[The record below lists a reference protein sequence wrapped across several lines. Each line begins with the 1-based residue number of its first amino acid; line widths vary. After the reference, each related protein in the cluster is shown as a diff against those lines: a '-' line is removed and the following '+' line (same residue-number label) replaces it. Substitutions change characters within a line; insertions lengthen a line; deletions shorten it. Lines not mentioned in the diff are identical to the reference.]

1 MSGQDLG
8 GARFTARLLRSKP
21 TLFWMGVVALVA
33 LCALLAPVLAPY
45 DPLKGDIRQGLLGP
59 SADHWL
65 GTDKLGRDVMS
76 RLLYGARV
84 ALASGA
90 EAVGIA
96 ALIGIPLG
104 LLSGYVG
111 GWTDRILMRIVE
123 GIMSVPF
130 LVLAIALISVL
141 GPGLWKSMAV
151 VGVVYAMTL
160 LRLTRGEALAAR
172 EELYVDG
179 VRVAGA
185 RAGRILFRHILPNI
199 TPPLVVQVTL
209 MIAGAIIA
217 EATLS
222 FLGLGAQAGEASW
235 GTMLS
240 DAQAS
245 IRESFFLA
253 LPPGLAILV
262 TVLAFNQVGDGV
274 RDLFAR
280 EAKAGTLGVNPVHR
294 AATPASAGAK
304 GAADAEPAEGEKTA
318 LEKTARPGKKA
329 AGGAGPAEPPAGVS
343 VPDPLLS
350 VRDLTVSFPQPGAGR
365 VAVVRGVSLDVGRG
379 EIVGLVGESGSG
391 KSVTAM
397 SLLGLVPDPG
407 RVSAAAVRLDGRE
420 LTGLP
425 FDELRKVRGGE
436 IGVVFQEPIAS
447 LNPAYTVG
455 DQVAEVL
462 REHEGLSRAKA
473 RERVIELFEQVH
485 IPDPAS
491 RIGDY
496 PHQFSGGMAQRVMI
510 AMALAARPR
519 LLVADEPTTAL
530 DVTVQGQVL
539 DLLLELRERIGMS
552 ILLITHDLGVVADV
566 ADRVA
571 VMYAGQMVECGP
583 TEEVFRSP
591 SHPYTEGL
599 LASLP
604 RNVRRTG
611 RLPSIPGV
619 VPPPSTWPPYP
630 PGAEAEEAGDPP
642 PNRIRGCHF
651 ADRCAYAQPECG
663 AGPIELTAAGPDR
676 SVRCVRAAE
685 LALAGVRDLA
695 AAQSVPT
702 ITPTRIEKR
711 P

>member
-1 MSGQDLG
+1 VSAPDRLHGRSG
-8 GARFTARLLRSKP
+8 ARLLRSKA
-21 TLFWMGVVALVA
+21 TLFWAGVVALVVLGA
-33 LCALLAPVLAPY
+33 VLAPLIAPY
-45 DPLKGDIRQGLLGP
+45 DPLKGDVREGLLGP

-65 GTDKLGRDVMS
+65 GTDKLGRDVLS
-76 RLLYGARV
+76 RILYGARV

-96 ALIGIPLG
+96 AVIGIPLG
-104 LLSGYVG
+104 LLSGYAG
-111 GWTDRILMRIVE
+111 GWADRILMRIVE
-123 GIMSVPF
+123 GAMSVPF

-160 LRLTRGEALAAR
+160 LRLTRGEAIAAR

-185 RAGRILFRHILPNI
+185 RAPRILFRHILPNI
-199 TPPLVVQVTL
+199 TPPLIVQVTL

-222 FLGLGAQAGEASW
+222 FLGLGAQAGDASW
-235 GTMLS
+235 GSMLA

-245 IRESFFLA
+245 IRQNFFLA
-253 LPPGLAILV
+253 LPPGFAILL

-280 EAKAGTLGVNPVHR
+280 EAKAGSLGVNPVHR
-294 AATPASAGAK
+294 DAGAEDRADPD
-304 GAADAEPAEGEKTA
+304 AAAEGG
-318 LEKTARPGKKA
+318 P
-329 AGGAGPAEPPAGVS
+329 GAGVA

-365 VAVVRGVSLDVGRG
+365 VTVVQHVSFDVGRG
-379 EIVGLVGESGSG
+379 EILGLVGESGSG

-407 RVSAAAVRLDGRE
+407 RVTAAAVRLDGRE
-420 LTGLP
+420 LTGLT
-425 FDELRKVRGGE
+425 FDELRGVRGGE

-462 REHEGLSRAKA
+462 REHEGLGRAGA
-473 RERVIELFEQVH
+473 RARVVELFEQVG
-485 IPDPAS
+485 IPDPES
-491 RIGDY
+491 RLGAY

-510 AMALAARPR
+510 AMALACRPR

-539 DLLLELRERIGMS
+539 DLLLELRDRIGTS

-571 VMYAGQMVECGP
+571 VMYAGQLVECGP
-583 TEEVFRSP
+583 TEEVFRRP

-619 VPPPSTWPPYP
+619 VPPPDAWP
-630 PGAEAEEAGDPP
+630 D
-642 PNRIRGCHF
+642 GCHF
-651 ADRCAYAQPECG
+651 ADRCAHARPDCSAGPVELAPAPVADGTAGATADGTADGMADG
-663 AGPIELTAAGPDR
+663 AGRAA
-676 SVRCVRAAE
+676 RCVRAGE
-685 LALAGVRDLA
+685 LTLTGVGGTA
-695 AAQSVPT
+695 AA
-702 ITPTRIEKR
+702 RIGKKA
-711 P
+711 

>member
-1 MSGQDLG
+1 MSAAQAA
-8 GARFTARLLRSKP
+8 GARFTARLLRSRT
-21 TLFWMGVVALVA
+21 TLFWAGIVGAVV
-33 LCALLAPVLAPY
+33 LCAVLAPVIAPY
-45 DPLKGDIRQGLLGP
+45 DPLDGDVREGLLGP
-59 SADHWL
+59 SGDHWL
-65 GTDKLGRDVMS
+65 GTDKLGRDVFS
-76 RLLYGARV
+76 RIVYGAQV
-84 ALASGA
+84 ALLAGA

-96 ALIGIPLG
+96 AAIGIPLG
-104 LLSGYVG
+104 LLSGYAG

-123 GIMSVPF
+123 GVMSVPF

-151 VGVVYAMTL
+151 VGVVFAMTL
-160 LRLTRGEALAAR
+160 MRLTRGETLAAR

-179 VRVAGA
+179 ARVVGAGA
-185 RAGRILFRHILPNI
+185 PRILFRHILPNI
-199 TPPLVVQVTL
+199 TPPLIVQVTL

-222 FLGLGAQAGEASW
+222 FLGLGAQAGHASW
-235 GTMLS
+235 GSMLA
-240 DAQAS
+240 DAQES
-245 IRESFFLA
+245 IRQSFFLT
-253 LPPGLAILV
+253 LPPGIAILV

-294 AATPASAGAK
+294 GGKGDAPAATA
-304 GAADAEPAEGEKTA
+304 
-318 LEKTARPGKKA
+318 
-329 AGGAGPAEPPAGVS
+329 AEPPAGTA

-350 VRDLTVSFPQPGAGR
+350 VRDLTVSFPQPAGGR
-365 VAVVRGVSLDVGRG
+365 VTVVQGVSLDVGKG
-379 EIVGLVGESGSG
+379 EILGLVGESGSG

-407 RVSAAAVRLDGRE
+407 RVAAASVRLDGRE

-425 FDELRKVRGGE
+425 FDELRKVRGRE

-462 REHEGLSRAKA
+462 REHAGLPRERA
-473 RERVIELFEQVH
+473 RGRVIELFEQVH
-485 IPDPAS
+485 IPNPAD
-491 RIGDY
+491 RLGDY

-510 AMALAARPR
+510 AMALACGPR

-539 DLLLELRERIGMS
+539 DLLLELREQTGMS

-571 VMYAGQMVECGP
+571 VMYAGQLVECGP
-583 TEEVFRSP
+583 TEEVFRKP
-591 SHPYTEGL
+591 AHPYTEGL

-619 VPPPSTWPPYP
+619 VPAPDAWP
-630 PGAEAEEAGDPP
+630 A
-642 PNRIRGCHF
+642 GCHF
-651 ADRCAYAQPECG
+651 ADRCPHARPECT
-663 AGPIELTAAGPDR
+663 AGPIDLAAVAGGGR
-676 SVRCVRAAE
+676 ATRCVRAGE
-685 LALAGVRDLA
+685 LALTGVGGTGA
-695 AAQSVPT
+695 VQIAKKP
-702 ITPTRIEKR
+702 
-711 P
+711 

>member
-1 MSGQDLG
+1 MSAAEAS
-8 GARFTARLLRSKP
+8 GARFTARLLRSKA
-21 TLFWMGVVALVA
+21 TLLWAAVVGLV
-33 LCALLAPVLAPY
+33 LFCAVLAPVIAPY
-45 DPLKGDIRQGLLGP
+45 DPLDGDVREGLLGP
-59 SADHWL
+59 SGDHWL
-65 GTDKLGRDVMS
+65 GTDKLGRDVFS
-76 RLLYGARV
+76 RIVYGAQV
-84 ALASGA
+84 ALLSGA

-96 ALIGIPLG
+96 AAIGIPLG
-104 LLSGYVG
+104 LLSGYAG

-123 GIMSVPF
+123 GVMSVPF

-151 VGVVYAMTL
+151 VGVVFAMTL
-160 LRLTRGEALAAR
+160 MRLTRGETLAAR

-179 VRVAGA
+179 ARVVGAGA
-185 RAGRILFRHILPNI
+185 PRILFRHILPNI
-199 TPPLVVQVTL
+199 TPPLIVQVTL

-222 FLGLGAQAGEASW
+222 FLGLGAQAGHASW
-235 GTMLS
+235 GSMLA
-240 DAQAS
+240 DAQES
-245 IRESFFLA
+245 IRQSFFLA
-253 LPPGLAILV
+253 LPPGIAILV

-294 AATPASAGAK
+294 GK
-304 GAADAEPAEGEKTA
+304 GAEAEAD
-318 LEKTARPGKKA
+318 
-329 AGGAGPAEPPAGVS
+329 PPAGTA

-350 VRDLTVSFPQPGAGR
+350 VRDLTVSFPQPGGGR
-365 VAVVRGVSLDVGRG
+365 VTVVQGVSLDVGKG
-379 EIVGLVGESGSG
+379 EILGLVGESGSG

-407 RVSAAAVRLDGRE
+407 RVAASTVRLDGRE

-425 FDELRKVRGGE
+425 FDELRKVRGRE
-436 IGVVFQEPIAS
+436 LGVVFQEPIAS

-462 REHEGLSRAKA
+462 REHDGLSRAQA
-473 RERVIELFEQVH
+473 RERVVELFEQVH
-485 IPDPAS
+485 IPNPAD
-491 RIGDY
+491 RLGDY

-510 AMALAARPR
+510 AMALACRPR

-539 DLLLELRERIGMS
+539 DLLLELREQTGMS

-571 VMYAGQMVECGP
+571 VMYAGQLVECGP
-583 TEEVFRSP
+583 TEEVFRKP

-599 LASLP
+599 LTSLP

-619 VPPPSTWPPYP
+619 VPAPDAWP
-630 PGAEAEEAGDPP
+630 E
-642 PNRIRGCHF
+642 GCHF
-651 ADRCAYAQPECG
+651 ADRCPHARPRCSG
-663 AGPIELTAAGPDR
+663 GPIELAAAPGGR
-676 SVRCVRAAE
+676 ATRCVRAEE
-685 LALAGVRDLA
+685 LTLTGVGGTGA
-695 AAQSVPT
+695 VQIAKKP
-702 ITPTRIEKR
+702 
-711 P
+711 

>member
-1 MSGQDLG
+1 MTEALATGTAGAVLAPDRS
-8 GARFTARLLRSKP
+8 GARITARLLHSKA
-21 TLFWMGVVALVA
+21 TLFWAAVVLVVV
-33 LCALLAPVLAPY
+33 LCAVLAPLIAPS
-45 DPLKGDIRQGLLGP
+45 DPLKGDIRDGLLGP
-59 SADHWL
+59 SAHHWL
-65 GTDKLGRDVMS
+65 GTDKLGRDVLS
-76 RLLYGARV
+76 RVLYGART
-84 ALASGA
+84 ALLSAV

-96 ALIGIPLG
+96 AVVGIPLG
-104 LLSGYVG
+104 LLSGYLG

-123 GIMSVPF
+123 GVMSVPF

-160 LRLTRGEALAAR
+160 VRLVRGEALAAR

-185 RAGRILFRHILPNI
+185 GSGRIVFRHILPNI
-199 TPPLVVQVTL
+199 TPPLIVQITL

-222 FLGLGAQAGEASW
+222 FLGLGAQAGDASW
-235 GTMLS
+235 GSMLS

-253 LPPGLAILV
+253 LPPGFAILL
-262 TVLAFNQVGDGV
+262 TVLAFNQVGDGI

-280 EAKAGTLGVNPVHR
+280 EAKAGSMGVNPV
-294 AATPASAGAK
+294 
-304 GAADAEPAEGEKTA
+304 
-318 LEKTARPGKKA
+318 LKA
-329 AGGAGPAEPPAGVS
+329 AGQGEAPPAGVF
-343 VPDPLLS
+343 VDDPVLS

-365 VAVVRGVSLDVGRG
+365 VAVVQGMSLDVGRG

-407 RVSAAAVRLDGRE
+407 RVRAASIRLDGRD
-420 LTGLP
+420 LAGLS

-462 REHEGLSRAKA
+462 REHAGLSRAQA
-473 RERVIELFEQVH
+473 RERVVSLFGQVH
-485 IPDPAS
+485 IPDPAA
-491 RIGDY
+491 RLGDY

-510 AMALAARPR
+510 AMALASGPR

-539 DLLLELRERIGMS
+539 DLLLELREQTGMS
-552 ILLITHDLGVVADV
+552 ILVITHDLGVVADV

-571 VMYAGQMVECGP
+571 VMYAGQLVECGP
-583 TEEVFRSP
+583 TEEVFRRP

-599 LASLP
+599 LTSLP
-604 RNVRRTG
+604 RNVRRAG

-619 VPPPSTWPPYP
+619 VPPPSAW
-630 PGAEAEEAGDPP
+630 AE
-642 PNRIRGCHF
+642 GCRF
-651 ADRCAYAQPECG
+651 APRCAHARPECS
-663 AGPIELTAAGPDR
+663 AGPIELAAGGRDR
-676 SVRCVRAAE
+676 AARCVRSHD
-685 LALAGVRDLA
+685 LTLTGVRALAGEPSAAPLA
-695 AAQSVPT
+695 SV
-702 ITPTRIEKR
+702 RIEKK

>member
-1 MSGQDLG
+1 MRAEDRG
-8 GARFTARLLRSKP
+8 GGRLTARLLRSRA
-21 TLFWMGVVALVA
+21 TLFWAAVVALVM
-33 LCALLAPVLAPY
+33 LCAALAPVLAPY
-45 DPLKGDIRQGLLGP
+45 DPLKGDIRDGLLGP

-65 GTDKLGRDVMS
+65 GTDKLGRDVLS
-76 RLLYGARV
+76 RILYGARV

-96 ALIGIPLG
+96 AVIGIPLG
-104 LLSGYVG
+104 LLSGYLG

-199 TPPLVVQVTL
+199 TPPLIVQVTL

-222 FLGLGAQAGEASW
+222 FLGLGAQAGQASW
-235 GTMLS
+235 GTMLA

-245 IRESFFLA
+245 IRQSFFLA

-280 EAKAGTLGVNPVHR
+280 EAKAGSLGVNPVHHD
-294 AATPASAGAK
+294 TPEG
-304 GAADAEPAEGEKTA
+304 DA
-318 LEKTARPGKKA
+318 
-329 AGGAGPAEPPAGVS
+329 AEPPAGVA
-343 VPDPLLS
+343 VADPLLS

-365 VAVVRGVSLDVGRG
+365 VTVVQGVSLDVGRG
-379 EIVGLVGESGSG
+379 EILGLVGESGSG

-407 RVSAAAVRLDGRE
+407 RVAASAVRLDGRE

-462 REHEGLSRAKA
+462 REHEELNRAQA
-473 RERVIELFEQVH
+473 RERVIELFDQVH
-485 IPDPAS
+485 IPDPAA
-491 RIGDY
+491 RLGDY

-571 VMYAGQMVECGP
+571 VMYAGQLVECGT
-583 TEEVFRSP
+583 TEEVFRNP

-619 VPPPSTWPPYP
+619 VPPPNTWP
-630 PGAEAEEAGDPP
+630 E
-642 PNRIRGCHF
+642 GCHF
-651 ADRCAYAQPECG
+651 ADRCAHARPECS
-663 AGPIELTAAGPDR
+663 AGPIELAAADGAGR
-676 SVRCVRAAE
+676 AARCVRAGE
-685 LALAGVRDLA
+685 LTLTGVRDVGA
-695 AAQSVPT
+695 EQIAKKS
-702 ITPTRIEKR
+702 
-711 P
+711 

>member
-1 MSGQDLG
+1 MTEALATETT
-8 GARFTARLLRSKP
+8 GASVDTERSQARLTARLVHSKAM
-21 TLFWMGVVALVA
+21 LFWAAVVLLVA
-33 LCALLAPVLAPY
+33 ICAVLAPLIAPY
-45 DPLKGDIRQGLLGP
+45 DPLKGDIRDGLLDP
-59 SADHWL
+59 SAHHWL
-65 GTDKLGRDVMS
+65 GTDKLGRDVLS
-76 RLLYGARV
+76 RLLYGART
-84 ALASGA
+84 ALLSAI

-96 ALIGIPLG
+96 AAIGIPLG
-104 LLSGYVG
+104 LLSGYLG

-123 GIMSVPF
+123 GVMSVPF

-160 LRLTRGEALAAR
+160 VRLVRGEALAAR

-185 RAGRILFRHILPNI
+185 GSGRIVFRHILPNI
-199 TPPLVVQVTL
+199 TPPLIVQITL

-222 FLGLGAQAGEASW
+222 FLGLGAQAGDASW
-235 GTMLS
+235 GSMLS

-253 LPPGLAILV
+253 LPPGFAILF

-280 EAKAGTLGVNPVHR
+280 EAKAGSLGVNPVLR
-294 AATPASAGAK
+294 
-304 GAADAEPAEGEKTA
+304 
-318 LEKTARPGKKA
+318 
-329 AGGAGPAEPPAGVS
+329 AGGHGEAPPAGATVD
-343 VPDPLLS
+343 DPVLS

-365 VAVVRGVSLDVGRG
+365 VTVVQGVSLDVGKG

-407 RVSAAAVRLDGRE
+407 RVRATSIRLDDRDLAG
-420 LTGLP
+420 LT

-473 RERVIELFEQVH
+473 RERVVDLFDQVH
-485 IPDPAS
+485 ISDPAG
-491 RIGDY
+491 RLGDY

-510 AMALAARPR
+510 AMALACGPR

-539 DLLLELRERIGMS
+539 DLLLELREQTGMS

-571 VMYAGQMVECGP
+571 VMYAGQLVECGP
-583 TEEVFRSP
+583 TEEVFRRP

-599 LASLP
+599 LTSLP

-619 VPPPSTWPPYP
+619 VPPPSAWP
-630 PGAEAEEAGDPP
+630 E
-642 PNRIRGCHF
+642 GCHF
-651 ADRCAYAQPECG
+651 APRCAHARPECS
-663 AGPIELTAAGPDR
+663 AGPIELAAGGRDR
-676 SVRCVRAAE
+676 AVRCVRSRE
-685 LALAGVRDLA
+685 LTLTGVRALDV
-695 AAQSVPT
+695 AQSAAPSASV
-702 ITPTRIEKR
+702 RIEKK